1 MLPISNPPNI
11 IKKKKNKNM
20 LDLWKQIP
28 FFILEPIKSTTFPY
42 KFMGLMVRSRMFSL
56 DTSILLME
64 E

>member
-1 MLPISNPPNI
+1 L
-11 IKKKKNKNM
+11 KK
-20 LDLWKQIP
+20 IP
-28 FFILEPIKSTTFPY
+28 FLILEPIKSTTFSY

>member
-1 MLPISNPPNI
+1 
-11 IKKKKNKNM
+11 M

>member
-1 MLPISNPPNI
+1 MLPISNPLNI
-11 IKKKKNKNM
+11 IKKKQKHVRSLRK
-20 LDLWKQIP
+20 IP